1 VSSNILQITGVF
13 NSIGACLLGIVHIVG
28 SICKGI
34 VSGVVGLF
42 EVLVT
47 CLTCGYCGRRSKG
60 TGAGTGSRRIRRSR
74 V

>member
-1 VSSNILQITGVF
+1 MGAVASCIVGVF

-28 SICKGI
+28 SICSGI
-34 VSGVVGLF
+34 VNGIVGLF

-47 CLTCGYCGRRSKG
+47 CLTCGYCGRRKG
-60 TGAGTGSRRIRRSR
+60 GTGTGSRRIRRSR